1 MATNKL
7 PKPEKGDPPKKIT
20 TPKKPGHSGPGG
32 SNPAGGKSIVDLANQ
47 AGAENQKGTRRTT
60 EK

>member
-1 MATNKL
+1 MAKNKL
-7 PKPEKGDPPKKIT
+7 PKPEKGGKPKKIT

-47 AGAENQKGTRRTT
+47 AGAENQQGTSRTSG
-60 EK
+60 K